1 MSFFYFLVSSPF
13 FIHMQRFSPQ
23 PVCCLSFHILPVF
36 FFFFN
41 RAEVFQFN
49 SVTQSCLTLCDPW
62 TAACQAPLSII
73 SSRSLLKLISIVLV
87 CHPTISSSVVPF
99 FSSLQSFPASGSFQM
114 SQVFTSGGQ
123 SVGVSASTSVF
134 PMNSGLISLQSNV
147 LSRVFFNT
155 TEVFYSN

>member
-1 MSFFYFLVSSPF
+1 
-13 FIHMQRFSPQ
+13 MQRFSPQ

-41 RAEVFQFN
+41 RPEVFQFN